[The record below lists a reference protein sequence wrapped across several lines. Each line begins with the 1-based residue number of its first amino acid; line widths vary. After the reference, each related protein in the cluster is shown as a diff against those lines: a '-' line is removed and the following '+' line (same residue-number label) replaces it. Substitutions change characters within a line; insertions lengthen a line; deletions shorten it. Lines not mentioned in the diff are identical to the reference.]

1 MVSAPRSPTAPDAP
15 RATPGFAGFALAV
28 LVLIATVA
36 LVLTAWRAARE
47 NALAGAQAEFHGSTS
62 EIVEL
67 LQQRLVN
74 YELTIRGGAAL
85 FASVARPSPAEWHAY
100 VDGLNLAQRFPA
112 MTGLGYAAYVSHYGM
127 QRLQIDT
134 RDAGRGLLTIW
145 PRGERERY
153 GPILYLEPRTA
164 ENLSAVGFD
173 MYSDPARRAAMRAA
187 MREAMPRMSAR
198 VKLVQ
203 DLDPKPGGFLMY
215 VPVFPGGLAP
225 PSGVQR
231 ESAITGW
238 VYAPIRAKRFVEV
251 GLAPINRTVTFRLY
265 DITDG
270 GRDLVYA
277 DPAHREGD
285 AAAFHET
292 ITVRAYGR
300 QWQFEFASGPLET
313 AAPALVPLRTALIV
327 GLLASLLLFG
337 IVWSLA
343 HTELR
348 AQRLAAR
355 MSLAA
360 RRSEAR
366 VRALNRSLEARVETR
381 TRELSEAN
389 RELETFA
396 YSVSHDL
403 RAPLRAIEGFGRVL
417 EDRYAPVLDDTG
429 RGYLERVRNAAAR
442 MSELIEG
449 LLKLSRVARGDL
461 MPERLD
467 LSRMAGDI
475 IADLRTLDPH
485 RPVTVDIAPT
495 LVATADAAM
504 VRSLLT
510 NLLSNAWKFTRER
523 EQAFIAFAQHDDG
536 ETFYVQDNGVG
547 FDQAYVDKLF
557 RPFQR
562 LHDDAHF
569 AGEGIGLATVKRI
582 VERHGGTITATGE
595 AGKGAVFAFTLKLPG

>member
-1 MVSAPRSPTAPDAP
+1 MRRARTSSTARRPSSTPRRQKS
-15 RATPGFAGFALAV
+15 
-28 LVLIATVA
+28 
-36 LVLTAWRAARE
+36 
-47 NALAGAQAEFHGSTS
+47 S
-62 EIVEL
+62 EL

-85 FASVARPSPAEWHAY
+85 FASVARPTPSEWQAY
-100 VDGLNLAQRFPA
+100 VDGLSLAQRFPA
-112 MTGLGYAAYVSHYGM
+112 MTGLGYAAYVSRYGM
-127 QRLQIDT
+127 QKLQIDT

-173 MYSDPARRAAMRAA
+173 MYSEPARRAAMVAA
-187 MREAMPRMSAR
+187 MHEAMPRMSAR

-203 DLDPKPGGFLMY
+203 DLDPKAGGFLLY
-215 VPVFPGGLAP
+215 VPVFPGGIAP
-225 PSGVQR
+225 PTTVQR

-251 GLAPINRTVTFRLY
+251 ALAPIERSVTFRLF

-270 GRDLVYA
+270 GRVLVYA
-277 DPAHREGD
+277 DPNYREGD
-285 AAAFHET
+285 AAAFHESA
-292 ITVRAYGR
+292 TVRAYGR
-300 QWQFEFASGPLET
+300 QWHFDFASGPLED
-313 AAPALVPLRTALIV
+313 AAPGLAPLRTALIV

-366 VRALNRSLEARVETR
+366 VTALNRSLEARVETR

-403 RAPLRAIEGFGRVL
+403 RAPLRAIEGFSRVL
-417 EDRYAPVLDDTG
+417 DDRYAPVLDDTG
-429 RGYLERVRNAAAR
+429 RGYLERVRNAAER

-461 MPERLD
+461 VARA
-467 LSRMAGDI
+467 AGPF
-475 IADLRTLDPH
+475 AHGRRNHRRPAHRRTASPRDH
-485 RPVTVDIAPT
+485 RHR
-495 LVATADAAM
+495 ADA
-504 VRSLLT
+504 
-510 NLLSNAWKFTRER
+510 
-523 EQAFIAFAQHDDG
+523 
-536 ETFYVQDNGVG
+536 
-547 FDQAYVDKLF
+547 
-557 RPFQR
+557 
-562 LHDDAHF
+562 
-569 AGEGIGLATVKRI
+569 
-582 VERHGGTITATGE
+582 
-595 AGKGAVFAFTLKLPG
+595 GAPPPTPRWCAACC

>member
-1 MVSAPRSPTAPDAP
+1 MPSATRPPAAPDTP
-15 RATPGFAGFALAV
+15 RATPGFAGFVLAV
-28 LVLIATVA
+28 LVLITTVA
-36 LVLTAWRAARE
+36 LVVTAWHAARE
-47 NALAGAQAEFHGSTS
+47 NTVHGAQAEFHASTE

-85 FASVARPSPAEWHAY
+85 FASVARPSPSEWQAY
-100 VDGLNLAQRFPA
+100 VDGLSLAQRFPA
-112 MTGLGYAAYVSHYGM
+112 MTGLGYAAYVSRYGM
-127 QRLQIDT
+127 QRLQIET

-173 MYSDPARRAAMRAA
+173 MYSEPARRAAMVAA
-187 MREAMPRMSAR
+187 MHEAMPRMSSR

-203 DLDPKPGGFLMY
+203 DIDPKASGFLMY

-225 PSGVQR
+225 PTIVQR

-251 GLAPINRTVTFRLY
+251 ALAPIKRSVTFRLF
-265 DITDG
+265 DVSDG
-270 GRDLVYA
+270 GQVLVYA
-277 DPAHREGD
+277 DPNYREGD
-285 AAAFHET
+285 TAAFHET
-292 ITVRAYGR
+292 TTVRAYGR
-300 QWQFEFASGPLET
+300 QWRFDFASGPLEA
-313 AAPALVPLRTALIV
+313 AAPGLAPLRTALIV
-327 GLLASLLLFG
+327 GLLSSLLLFG

-366 VRALNRSLEARVETR
+366 VTALNRSLEARVETR

-403 RAPLRAIEGFGRVL
+403 RAPLRAIEGFSRVL
-417 EDRYAPVLDDTG
+417 DDRYAPVLDDTG

-461 MPERLD
+461 VPERLD
-467 LSRMAGDI
+467 LSRMAGEI
-475 IADLRTLDPH
+475 IADLRTADPH

-504 VRSLLT
+504 VRSLLL
-510 NLLSNAWKFTRER
+510 NLLGNAWKFTRDR
-523 EQAFIAFAQHDDG
+523 EQAFIAFGQHDDG
-536 ETFYVQDNGVG
+536 ETFYVQDNGIG

-562 LHDDAHF
+562 LHDDAQF
-569 AGEGIGLATVKRI
+569 SGEGIGLATVKRI

-595 AGKGAVFAFTLKLPG
+595 EGKGAVFAFTLKLPT